1 MKQNPDDPAVKA
13 LQQRLNTLAWWLD
26 DCLPVPFTQRRI
38 GLDGLVGLLPG
49 VGDAAT
55 TLVSAYLVLEARR
68 LGIPKRQLTQM
79 LWNLAV
85 DGVVGSVPLVGD
97 LFDFGW
103 KANRRNIRLL
113 NEHLEK
119 AGRTI
124 DMESEVQL

>member
-1 MKQNPDDPAVKA
+1 MNPHPDDPAVKA

-26 DCLPVPFTQRRI
+26 DRFRVPFTQRRI

-55 TLVSAYLVLEARR
+55 TAVSAYLILEARR
-68 LGIPKRQLTQM
+68 LGVPKRQLARM

-97 LFDFGW
+97 LFDLGW

-113 NEHLEK
+113 NEHLARAARSR
-119 AGRTI
+119 AGA
-124 DMESEVQL
+124 EP